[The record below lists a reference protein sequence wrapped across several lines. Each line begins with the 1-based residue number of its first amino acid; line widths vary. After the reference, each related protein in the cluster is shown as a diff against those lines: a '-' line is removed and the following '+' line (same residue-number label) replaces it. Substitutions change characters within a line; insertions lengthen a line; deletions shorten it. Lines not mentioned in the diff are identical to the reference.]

1 MKESSTREP
10 SKIAQRRELA
20 RKERSAAW
28 LEQRAQILAKAA
40 EVFALNGFN
49 GTSITDI
56 ANHLGVSQSNIYYYF
71 GTKQEIFL
79 ELVRRASDYNVTGAE
94 AIAAKRGSSVDRI
107 AEVIEL
113 LASSYEEHYPFLNLY
128 VQEDGR
134 WLSSTGAELQQFF
147 LDSAQRFEDAVMAI
161 VEDGIQKGEF
171 KVDLD
176 ARMVTYTVLGAVNW
190 MHRWYRPGGELSGG
204 EVGKVMSRIL
214 LSGIAD
220 TGGAP

>member
-1 MKESSTREP
+1 MKRPNTREP

-20 RKERSAAW
+20 RKERSPAW

-49 GTSITDI
+49 GTNITDI

-94 AIAAKRGSSVDRI
+94 AVAAKVGLAVDRL

-113 LASSYEEHYPFLNLY
+113 LASSYEEHSPFLNLY

-134 WLSSTGAELQQFF
+134 WVSSTGTELQEFF
-147 LDSAQRFEDAVMAI
+147 LKSAQRFEAAVLAI
-161 VEDGIQKGEF
+161 VDDGIRKGDLRA
-171 KVDLD
+171 DLD
-176 ARMVTYTVLGAVNW
+176 AQVVTYAVLGAVNW
-190 MHRWYRPGGELSGG
+190 MHRWYRPGGGLSGAA
-204 EVGKVMSRIL
+204 VGQAMSRIIL
-214 LSGIAD
+214 NGIAD
-220 TGGAP
+220 TSGSP

>member
-1 MKESSTREP
+1 MKRPNTREP

-20 RKERSAAW
+20 RKERSPAW

-40 EVFALNGFN
+40 EVFAVSGFN
-49 GTSITDI
+49 GTNITDI

-94 AIAAKRGSSVDRI
+94 AVAAKSGLAVDRL

-113 LASSYEEHYPFLNLY
+113 LASSYEEHSPFLNLY

-134 WLSSTGAELQQFF
+134 WLSATGTELQEF
-147 LDSAQRFEDAVMAI
+147 LLKSAQRFEAAVLAI
-161 VEDGIQKGEF
+161 VEEGIRKGDLRA
-171 KVDLD
+171 DLD
-176 ARMVTYTVLGAVNW
+176 ARVVTYAVLGAVNW
-190 MHRWYRPGGELSGG
+190 MHRWYRPDGELSGA
-204 EVGKVMSRIL
+204 EVGQAMSRVIL
-214 LSGIAD
+214 TGIAD
-220 TGGAP
+220 PSASP